1 MKPAYRPQRKSD
13 LAVYKLARLFT
24 AVTYAVCRSSTANMI
39 HSVPRLIS
47 YISSIFTLE
56 PGDLIL
62 TGTPEGVGPVI
73 VGKELRAGIT
83 GGIEMSF
90 SVAD

>member
-1 MKPAYRPQRKSD
+1 
-13 LAVYKLARLFT
+13 
-24 AVTYAVCRSSTANMI
+24 MI

-62 TGTPEGVGPVI
+62 TGTPEGVGPLI
-73 VGKELRAGIT
+73 VGQEVRAGIT
-83 GGIEMSF
+83 GGVEIAF
-90 SVAD
+90 SVVN